1 MNATTIGLDIAK
13 NVFHT
18 HGVDERG
25 LTVLRKVLKRAEVLP
40 FFANLPAAQIGIEAC
55 PAAHFWARELN
66 KLGHQVRL
74 IPAQHVEPYRLG
86 NKNDRNDAA
95 AIRGAL
101 VRPDMRF
108 AAINSEAQQDMQMLH
123 RVRARLMRNRTALI
137 CQIRGLLAEYGI
149 VFPLG
154 RAKALQGIGE
164 LLDEGERRLSAL
176 ARELLA
182 DCLGEWRE
190 LDKRIAAY
198 DALIRRRCAQDE
210 NSARLT
216 ELPGL
221 GALTAT
227 ALVAAVGNAGAYPS
241 GRHLA
246 ASLGLTPGEH
256 SSGGKQR
263 LLGMSKHGN
272 VYVRTLLIHGA
283 RSFLRFAHR
292 RDDAFSRWAAGLMA
306 RKGRNIAAVAVAN
319 KLARIA
325 WVILTRATAF
335 DPNHRAPQPGV

>member
-1 MNATTIGLDIAK
+1 MPATTIGLDIAK
-13 NVFHT
+13 NVFHV

-25 LTVLRKVLKRAEVLP
+25 QTVLRKVLKRGEVLP

-55 PAAHFWARELN
+55 PAAHFWARELG
-66 KLGHQVRL
+66 KLGHQARL

-95 AIRGAL
+95 ALREAL

-108 AAINSEAQQDMQMLH
+108 AAINSEAQQDMQMVH

-164 LLDEGERRLSAL
+164 LLDEGEGRLSAL
-176 ARELLA
+176 PQELLA

-190 LDKRIAAY
+190 LDKRLAGY

-210 NSARLT
+210 RSARLT
-216 ELPGL
+216 ALPGL

-227 ALVAAVGNAGAYPS
+227 ALVAAVGNASAYPS

-256 SSGGKQR
+256 SRSEEHTSELQSPLNLVCR
-263 LLGMSKHGN
+263 LLLEKKKNNQEKQSNG
-272 VYVRTLLIHGA
+272 
-283 RSFLRFAHR
+283 
-292 RDDAFSRWAAGLMA
+292 
-306 RKGRNIAAVAVAN
+306 
-319 KLARIA
+319 
-325 WVILTRATAF
+325 
-335 DPNHRAPQPGV
+335 

>member
-13 NVFHT
+13 NIFHA

-25 LTVLRKVLKRAEVLP
+25 QTVLRKVLKRAELLRY
-40 FFANLPAAQIGIEAC
+40 FANLPAALIGIEAC
-55 PAAHFWARELN
+55 SAAHFWARELE

-86 NKNDRNDAA
+86 NKNDLNDAA
-95 AIRGAL
+95 AICEAL
-101 VRPDMRF
+101 TRPGMRF

-123 RVRARLMRNRTALI
+123 RLRSRLVSQRTALI
-137 CQIRGLLAEYGI
+137 CQVRGLLAEYGI
-149 VFPLG
+149 VFALG
-154 RAKALQGIGE
+154 RAKALHGLGD
-164 LLDEGERRLSAL
+164 LLEDAEVRLSPL
-176 ARELLA
+176 ARQLIA
-182 DCLGEWRE
+182 DCVQEWRA
-190 LDKRIAAY
+190 LDGRIAGY
-198 DALIRRRCAQDE
+198 DALIRSQCSQDE
-210 NSARLT
+210 RSARLT
-216 ELPGL
+216 ELPGI

-227 ALVAAVGNAGAYPS
+227 ALVAAVGNAAQYTS

-246 ASLGLTPGEH
+246 SSLGLPPGEH

-263 LLGMSKHGN
+263 LLGMSKRGN

-292 RDDAFSRWAAGLMA
+292 RDDAFSRWAEGLMA

-325 WVILTRATAF
+325 WVMLTREVAF
-335 DPNHRAPQPGV
+335 NPHHRIPQPGT